1 MTTVS
6 PARRSSARDLGRRP
20 QAPAF
25 EDAAFGAAGL
35 ALFVGGQAQEAVA
48 HAGFMVGG
56 DEGAL
61 ALAAQQQVFGGQLI
75 DRLAHR
81 ALAHLEAGGQID
93 FAGDEFAGLPF
104 AAVQALDEQALDLA
118 VQRTESGP
126 LARWTGGAST

>member
-1 MTTVS
+1 M
-6 PARRSSARDLGRRP
+6 
-20 QAPAF
+20 
-25 EDAAFGAAGL
+25 
-35 ALFVGGQAQEAVA
+35 
-48 HAGFMVGG
+48 
-56 DEGAL
+56 
-61 ALAAQQQVFGGQLI
+61 FGGQLI